1 MCGQSICCFILG
13 SGKYCGSLYD
23 EFDSA
28 DYHHIHK
35 VQGIYEIMKLAVR
48 FRFYKAVT
56 PSMHIVEMTAEQ
68 WREFLLFEDAQ
79 KRLKYMKRFLNMTM
93 DLDIKEMWW
102 IPLNEQKAL
111 TISKKA
117 NIARR
122 ESMEETREDVLREA
136 IMAAQETQITMEE
149 HRKWLE
155 EHSRIAEQRLEK
167 LKAEYRELG
176 YDIDN
181 EFNNIKR

>member
-1 MCGQSICCFILG
+1 
-13 SGKYCGSLYD
+13 
-23 EFDSA
+23 
-28 DYHHIHK
+28 
-35 VQGIYEIMKLAVR
+35 
-48 FRFYKAVT
+48 
-56 PSMHIVEMTAEQ
+56 MHIVEMTAEQ